1 MHVLDDNFVI
11 TLLISKCRTNYRMRD
26 LYLVQ
31 TGLSMLILMFC
42 IFTEFAD
49 LKTLNRIL
57 KWFLY
62 HESNE
67 KGDIVI
73 VSSAIIEKNKDKKSI
88 IV

>member
-1 MHVLDDNFVI
+1 
-11 TLLISKCRTNYRMRD
+11 
-26 LYLVQ
+26 
-31 TGLSMLILMFC
+31 MLILMFC

-62 HESNE
+62 HASNE